1 MCTPN
6 PQTGMQAYCF
16 QYNAK
21 EETKRVLLLVSLT
34 TSPSCDAKHAKR
46 KEKKKRKRII
56 ILIRRIQ
63 KVAED
68 RVNAIK

>member
-1 MCTPN
+1 
-6 PQTGMQAYCF
+6 
-16 QYNAK
+16 
-21 EETKRVLLLVSLT
+21 LT

-46 KEKKKRKRII
+46 KEKKKKKEKGNI
-56 ILIRRIQ
+56 ILIGRIQ